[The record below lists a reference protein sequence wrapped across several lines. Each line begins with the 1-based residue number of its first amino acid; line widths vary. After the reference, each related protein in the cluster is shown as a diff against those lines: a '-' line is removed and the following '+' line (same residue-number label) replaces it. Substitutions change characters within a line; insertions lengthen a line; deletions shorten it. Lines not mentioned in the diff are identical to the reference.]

1 MGKFFAMTRR
11 LSNPAHK
18 VLTKN
23 SASSFA
29 AFQAEK
35 ERFEKEQMDIIMQAI
50 ESHEQTAPMM
60 NASANLQTAI
70 AWQPYNEPAQ
80 QEETIL
86 QSRIKMITY

>member
-1 MGKFFAMTRR
+1 MPIKIQRSSVYLPENWGSYSSG
-11 LSNPAHK
+11 LLVIPSYE
-18 VLTKN
+18 LKN
-23 SASSFA
+23 NFLI
-29 AFQAEK
+29 K
-35 ERFEKEQMDIIMQAI
+35 
-50 ESHEQTAPMM
+50 EQTAPMM